1 VILNTSEAEDHLQ
14 DECGGPEYGVADQVP
29 VPAWTLILLKRIA
42 WRPRP

>member
-1 VILNTSEAEDHLQ
+1 
-14 DECGGPEYGVADQVP
+14 VADKVP